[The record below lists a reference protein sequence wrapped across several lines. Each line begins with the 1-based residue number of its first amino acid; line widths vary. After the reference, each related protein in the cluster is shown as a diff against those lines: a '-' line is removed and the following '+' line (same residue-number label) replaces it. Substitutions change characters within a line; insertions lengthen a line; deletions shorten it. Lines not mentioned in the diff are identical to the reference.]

1 MEQIYFLEWLAKES
15 GFSESALLKQM
26 LPKYQKWNDLTPLS
40 FKEIIAHSKY
50 NWLGSSFNWER
61 SFLKPSFKFWEEIDI
76 KWRNLLKEILCEAD
90 EREKFIQIIEKSH
103 HIKKIE
109 FLDKNKIGGRL

>member
-1 MEQIYFLEWLAKES
+1 MKQIYFLEWLAKES

-76 KWRNLLKEILCEAD
+76 KWRNLLKEISLED
-90 EREKFIQIIEKSH
+90 YKNIKFSKKS
-103 HIKKIE
+103 IKE
-109 FLDKNKIGGRL
+109 YLNKNKTKILKLKRL